1 MRNSDGPGDKLGP
14 FCGAQPGLGGAMRA
28 VSASMSTDLN
38 ALPARALSAGLEPIL
53 QRLEAENEALVAR
66 TEAWSAINSGSFELD
81 GLKRMRAPLLDAV
94 SVLSGAVEEVAL
106 APSQRVRPNGE
117 IVDIEHGVSIR
128 VRVRPE
134 APVQVALT
142 GHYDTVFP
150 AAHPFQKPW
159 REGEALRG
167 PGTADMK
174 GGIAVMLAALQ
185 AFEAAPGDKRVGYE
199 VLLSPDEE
207 VGSMASAPL
216 LAELGARAHVGMTYE
231 PALADGALVD
241 ARKGSGNFSLIIK
254 GRAAHVGRAFADGR
268 SAVIAAAE
276 AALALDALNGQRDGV
291 TFNVG
296 AIDGGSAVN
305 IVPDRAVLRF
315 NIRAPDAE
323 GAAWG
328 EAQAQRIGDA
338 ANQRDGVSAHLHGG
352 ITRPPKPL
360 NAQQRTIVGWTRAA
374 GEALGLDL
382 KFQSSGGVCE
392 GNNLAAAGC
401 PNIDTL
407 GPCGGGLHSD
417 QEFALISTFSERA
430 KLSLLLLA
438 GLNSGAFDV
447 RSLRT

>member
-1 MRNSDGPGDKLGP
+1 M
-14 FCGAQPGLGGAMRA
+14 
-28 VSASMSTDLN
+28 SADPSAT
-38 ALPARALSAGLEPIL
+38 PARSLWGAGLDLFLE
-53 QRLEAENEALVAR
+53 RLDAQGPALADR
-66 TEAWSAINSGSFELD
+66 TEAWSAINSGSFELA
-81 GLKRMRAPLLDAV
+81 GLQLMRAPLLDALSALPGEV
-94 SVLSGAVEEVAL
+94 SEVPL
-106 APSQRVRPNGE
+106 APSERVRADGE
-117 IVDIEHGVSIR
+117 VIHVQHGAALR

-159 REGEALRG
+159 REGGALRG

-174 GGIAVMLAALQ
+174 GGIAVMLAALE
-185 AFEAAPGDKRVGYE
+185 AFEALPGDKRVGYE

-207 VGSMASAPL
+207 IGSLASAPL
-216 LAELGARAHVGMTYE
+216 LAELGARAQFGMTYE
-231 PALADGALVD
+231 PAMADGALVD
-241 ARKGSGNFSLIIK
+241 ARKGSGNFSLIVK

-268 SAVIAAAE
+268 NAIVAASE
-276 AALALDALNGQRDGV
+276 AALALNALNGKREGV

-305 IVPDRAVLRF
+305 VVPERAVMRF
-315 NIRAPDAE
+315 NIRAPDDE

-328 EAQAQRIGDA
+328 EAEARRICA
-338 ANQRDGVSAHLHGG
+338 AIGEREGISAHLHGG

-360 NAQQRTIVGWTRAA
+360 NEKQRTIVGWTRQA
-374 GEALGLDL
+374 GEAIGLDL
-382 KFQSSGGVCE
+382 SFRPSGGVCE

-417 QEFALISTFSERA
+417 QEFALLDSFAERA
-430 KLSLLLLA
+430 KLSFLLLA
-438 GLNSGAFDV
+438 GVERGVFDV
-447 RSLRT
+447 RSLHS